1 MDIDLLSKI
10 VKELILDND
19 EVALPGIGSFIAEI
33 VPSVFSDKGYTI
45 NPPYRRLSFRQKGS
59 GDENMV
65 IDFYARCNNIDTPTA
80 SRIIR
85 EFLEEMRHVLETKK
99 SIVFPGLGKLRATKE
114 NYFFFVADEDLDI
127 YPEGFGLEPISLKT
141 HEETP
146 AEVSATMAALRSILN
161 PEEKE
166 EEAATAK
173 GEEKAAE
180 SDVETEAES
189 GRAGEPEEA
198 AEDDAEE
205 ATTAPAEANADEA
218 ESNHEE
224 AKVNAADAKMEEDGT
239 NASEAETP
247 TTGTEKAAPAEANT
261 EEVEANVNEPATEE
275 VNEPAEVN
283 APAEPTGDNATSAGS
298 NPLNDN
304 DLAINAKTAENAGPV
319 ENTEPE
325 PAEVPMPD
333 NKAGV
338 TRPATATTTTS
349 ADTATTTTATTAQA
363 TSQKPAGSK
372 TWQVIKWT
380 VIILVILAVTALL
393 TFIIL
398 AHIAPDFIDSIL
410 YTPEELEILNL

>member
-59 GDENMV
+59 GDENML

-161 PEEKE
+161 PEEAE
-166 EEAATAK
+166 TVTAETAK
-173 GEEKAAE
+173 AEE
-180 SDVETEAES
+180 VN
-189 GRAGEPEEA
+189 RPEET
-198 AEDDAEE
+198 
-205 ATTAPAEANADEA
+205 TTAPAEANQ
-218 ESNHEE
+218 EE
-224 AKVNAADAKMEEDGT
+224 AKVNAADAKIEEDGI
-239 NASEAETP
+239 NASETETQ
-247 TTGTEKAAPAEANT
+247 TTDTEEAAPAEANA
-261 EEVEANVNEPATEE
+261 EEAEANVNEPATEE
-275 VNEPAEVN
+275 VN
-283 APAEPTGDNATSAGS
+283 APAEQTEDNATPSGDDPV
-298 NPLNDN
+298 NVN
-304 DLAINAKTAENAGPV
+304 DLAANAETVDNAGPAENA
-319 ENTEPE
+319 EPE
-325 PAEVPMPD
+325 PAEVPMTD
-333 NKAGV
+333 NKSG
-338 TRPATATTTTS
+338 ATMPATTTTS
-349 ADTATTTTATTAQA
+349 TTTTARTT
-363 TSQKPAGSK
+363 SRKPAGSK

>member
-161 PEEKE
+161 PEEDETETE
-166 EEAATAK
+166 ETAKAEEVNRPAEATA
-173 GEEKAAE
+173 
-180 SDVETEAES
+180 
-189 GRAGEPEEA
+189 
-198 AEDDAEE
+198 
-205 ATTAPAEANADEA
+205 APAEDNVKEA
-218 ESNHEE
+218 VTNQEE
-224 AKVNAADAKMEEDGT
+224 AKVNAADAKMEEDGI
-239 NASEAETP
+239 NASETETQ
-247 TTGTEKAAPAEANT
+247 TAGTEEAAPAEANT
-261 EEVEANVNEPATEE
+261 EEIEVN

-283 APAEPTGDNATSAGS
+283 APAEPTGDNPA
-298 NPLNDN
+298 NVN
-304 DLAINAKTAENAGPV
+304 DLAANAKTAENAETV
-319 ENTEPE
+319 ENAEPE
-325 PAEVPMPD
+325 PAEVPMTD
-333 NKAGV
+333 NKSG
-338 TRPATATTTTS
+338 ATMPATTTTS
-349 ADTATTTTATTAQA
+349 TATTAQA

>member
-161 PEEKE
+161 PEEAETVTE
-166 EEAATAK
+166 ET
-173 GEEKAAE
+173 
-180 SDVETEAES
+180 
-189 GRAGEPEEA
+189 
-198 AEDDAEE
+198 
-205 ATTAPAEANADEA
+205 TTAPAEANADEA
-218 ESNHEE
+218 EAHQEE
-224 AKVNAADAKMEEDGT
+224 AKVNAANAKMEEDGT
-239 NASEAETP
+239 NASETENQ
-247 TTGTEKAAPAEANT
+247 TTDTEEAAPAEANT
-261 EEVEANVNEPATEE
+261 EEVEVNANEPATEE
-275 VNEPAEVN
+275 ANAPAEVN
-283 APAEPTGDNATSAGS
+283 APAEPTEDNAAPAGDNPV
-298 NPLNDN
+298 NVN
-304 DLAINAKTAENAGPV
+304 DLAANAETVENAGPA
-319 ENTEPE
+319 ENTESE
-325 PAEVPMPD
+325 PAEVPMTD
-333 NKAGV
+333 NKSG
-338 TRPATATTTTS
+338 ATMPTTTTTS
-349 ADTATTTTATTAQA
+349 TATTVQA
-363 TSQKPAGSK
+363 SSQKPAGNK
-372 TWQVIKWT
+372 TWQVIKWI

-398 AHIAPDFIDSIL
+398 AHIAPDFIDTIL

>member
-85 EFLEEMRHVLETKK
+85 EFLEEMRRVLETKK

-161 PEEKE
+161 PEEAETETE
-166 EEAATAK
+166 ETAK
-173 GEEKAAE
+173 AEE
-180 SDVETEAES
+180 VN
-189 GRAGEPEEA
+189 RPEEA
-198 AEDDAEE
+198 TA
-205 ATTAPAEANADEA
+205 APAEDNAKEA
-218 ESNHEE
+218 VTNQEE
-224 AKVNAADAKMEEDGT
+224 AKVNAADAKMEEDGI
-239 NASEAETP
+239 NASETETQ
-247 TTGTEKAAPAEANT
+247 TAGTEEAAPAEANT
-261 EEVEANVNEPATEE
+261 EEIEVN

-283 APAEPTGDNATSAGS
+283 APAVPTGDNAMPSGD
-298 NPLNDN
+298 NPVNVN
-304 DLAINAKTAENAGPV
+304 DLAANAETVENAGPA
-319 ENTEPE
+319 ENTKSK
-325 PAEVPMPD
+325 PAEVPMTD
-333 NKAGV
+333 NKSG
-338 TRPATATTTTS
+338 ATMPATTTTS
-349 ADTATTTTATTAQA
+349 TATTVQA

>member
-85 EFLEEMRHVLETKK
+85 EFLEEMRRVLETKK

-161 PEEKE
+161 PEEE
-166 EEAATAK
+166 IEEANKPAETAEATN
-173 GEEKAAE
+173 
-180 SDVETEAES
+180 
-189 GRAGEPEEA
+189 
-198 AEDDAEE
+198 AEE
-205 ATTAPAEANADEA
+205 ATTAPAEVNAEVA
-218 ESNHEE
+218 ETQTTDTEE
-224 AKVNAADAKMEEDGT
+224 AAPT
-239 NASEAETP
+239 ET
-247 TTGTEKAAPAEANT
+247 NT
-261 EEVEANVNEPATEE
+261 EEVEVN

-283 APAEPTGDNATSAGS
+283 VPAEQTEDNATPAGD
-298 NPLNDN
+298 NPVNVN
-304 DLAINAKTAENAGPV
+304 DLAANAETAVNAETA

-325 PAEVPMPD
+325 QAEVPMTD
-333 NKAGV
+333 NKAGATV
-338 TRPATATTTTS
+338 PATTSTSTATIATATT
-349 ADTATTTTATTAQA
+349 ATATT

-398 AHIAPDFIDSIL
+398 AHIAPDFIDTIL

>member
-85 EFLEEMRHVLETKK
+85 EFLEEMRRVLETKK

-166 EEAATAK
+166 EEEASTAK

-180 SDVETEAES
+180 SDVETKAES
-189 GRAGEPEEA
+189 GRADEPEEA
-198 AEDDAEE
+198 AK
-205 ATTAPAEANADEA
+205 DEA
-218 ESNHEE
+218 E
-224 AKVNAADAKMEEDGT
+224 
-239 NASEAETP
+239 ET
-247 TTGTEKAAPAEANT
+247 TTAPAEANT
-261 EEVEANVNEPATEE
+261 EEVEVNVNEPATEE
-275 VNEPAEVN
+275 VN
-283 APAEPTGDNATSAGS
+283 APAEPTEDKAMPAGDNPV
-298 NPLNDN
+298 NVN
-304 DLAINAKTAENAGPV
+304 DLAANAETVKNAETAENAKS
-319 ENTEPE
+319 E
-325 PAEVPMPD
+325 PAEVPMTD
-333 NKAGV
+333 NKSG
-338 TRPATATTTTS
+338 ATMPATTTTS
-349 ADTATTTTATTAQA
+349 TATTAQA

-398 AHIAPDFIDSIL
+398 AHIAPDFIDTIL

>member
-59 GDENMV
+59 GNENML

-161 PEEKE
+161 PEE
-166 EEAATAK
+166 A
-173 GEEKAAE
+173 
-180 SDVETEAES
+180 ETET
-189 GRAGEPEEA
+189 
-198 AEDDAEE
+198 EE
-205 ATTAPAEANADEA
+205 ATAAPAEDNAKEAVANQ
-218 ESNHEE
+218 EE
-224 AKVNAADAKMEEDGT
+224 NEGETTEG
-239 NASEAETP
+239 NASETETQ
-247 TTGTEKAAPAEANT
+247 TTGTEEAAPAEANS
-261 EEVEANVNEPATEE
+261 EEVEAD

-283 APAEPTGDNATSAGS
+283 APAEQTEDNATPSGD
-298 NPLNDN
+298 NPVNVN
-304 DLAINAKTAENAGPV
+304 NLAANAETVENAGPA
-319 ENTEPE
+319 ENTKSE
-325 PAEVPMPD
+325 PAEVPMTD
-333 NKAGV
+333 NKSG
-338 TRPATATTTTS
+338 ATMPATTTTS
-349 ADTATTTTATTAQA
+349 TATTAQA

-398 AHIAPDFIDSIL
+398 AHIAPDFIDTIL

>member
-161 PEEKE
+161 PEEAE
-166 EEAATAK
+166 TATAETAK
-173 GEEKAAE
+173 AEE
-180 SDVETEAES
+180 VN
-189 GRAGEPEEA
+189 RPEET
-198 AEDDAEE
+198 
-205 ATTAPAEANADEA
+205 TTAPAEANQ
-218 ESNHEE
+218 EE

-239 NASEAETP
+239 NASETETQ
-247 TTGTEKAAPAEANT
+247 TTDTEEAAPAEANA
-261 EEVEANVNEPATEE
+261 EEAEAN

-283 APAEPTGDNATSAGS
+283 APAEQTEDNATPAGDDPV
-298 NPLNDN
+298 NVN
-304 DLAINAKTAENAGPV
+304 DLAANAKTV
-319 ENTEPE
+319 ENTESE
-325 PAEVPMPD
+325 
-333 NKAGV
+333 
-338 TRPATATTTTS
+338 TSTTTVRTTS
-349 ADTATTTTATTAQA
+349 R
-363 TSQKPAGSK
+363 KPAGSK

>member
-85 EFLEEMRHVLETKK
+85 EFLEEMRRVLETKK
-99 SIVFPGLGKLRATKE
+99 SIVFPRLGKLRATKE

-146 AEVSATMAALRSILN
+146 AEVSATMAVLRSILN
-161 PEEKE
+161 PEEAE
-166 EEAATAK
+166 TATAETAK
-173 GEEKAAE
+173 AEE
-180 SDVETEAES
+180 VN
-189 GRAGEPEEA
+189 RPEET
-198 AEDDAEE
+198 
-205 ATTAPAEANADEA
+205 TTAPAEANE
-218 ESNHEE
+218 EE
-224 AKVNAADAKMEEDGT
+224 AKVYAADAKMEEDGT
-239 NASEAETP
+239 NASETETQ
-247 TTGTEKAAPAEANT
+247 TTDTEEAAPAEANA
-261 EEVEANVNEPATEE
+261 EEAEANVNEPATEE
-275 VNEPAEVN
+275 VN
-283 APAEPTGDNATSAGS
+283 APAEQTEDNATPAGD
-298 NPLNDN
+298 NPVNVN
-304 DLAINAKTAENAGPV
+304 DLATNAKTAENAETA
-319 ENTEPE
+319 ENTESE
-325 PAEVPMPD
+325 PAEVPMTD
-333 NKAGV
+333 NKSGA
-338 TRPATATTTTS
+338 TMPPPPPPPPPPPARTTS
-349 ADTATTTTATTAQA
+349 R
-363 TSQKPAGSK
+363 KPAGSK

>member
-85 EFLEEMRHVLETKK
+85 EFLEEMRRVLETKK

-146 AEVSATMAALRSILN
+146 AEVSATMAVLWSILN
-161 PEEKE
+161 PEEAE
-166 EEAATAK
+166 TATAETAK
-173 GEEKAAE
+173 AEE
-180 SDVETEAES
+180 VN
-189 GRAGEPEEA
+189 RPEET
-198 AEDDAEE
+198 
-205 ATTAPAEANADEA
+205 TTAPAEANQ
-218 ESNHEE
+218 EE
-224 AKVNAADAKMEEDGT
+224 AKVNAADAKIEEDGT
-239 NASEAETP
+239 NASETETQ
-247 TTGTEKAAPAEANT
+247 TTDTEEAAPAEANA
-261 EEVEANVNEPATEE
+261 EEAEAD

-283 APAEPTGDNATSAGS
+283 APAEQTEDNATPAGD
-298 NPLNDN
+298 NPVNVN
-304 DLAINAKTAENAGPV
+304 DLAANAETVNNAGPA
-319 ENTEPE
+319 ENTESE
-325 PAEVPMPD
+325 PAEVPMTD
-333 NKAGV
+333 NKSG
-338 TRPATATTTTS
+338 ATMPATTTTS
-349 ADTATTTTATTAQA
+349 TATTART
-363 TSQKPAGSK
+363 TSQKSAGSK

>member
-85 EFLEEMRHVLETKK
+85 EFLEEMRRVLETKK

-161 PEEKE
+161 PEE
-166 EEAATAK
+166 
-173 GEEKAAE
+173 AE
-180 SDVETEAES
+180 TVT
-189 GRAGEPEEA
+189 
-198 AEDDAEE
+198 EE
-205 ATTAPAEANADEA
+205 ATAAPAEDNAKEAVANQ
-218 ESNHEE
+218 EE

-239 NASEAETP
+239 NASETETQ
-247 TTGTEKAAPAEANT
+247 TADTEEAAPAEANA
-261 EEVEANVNEPATEE
+261 EKVEVN

-283 APAEPTGDNATSAGS
+283 APAEQTEDNAMPSGDNPV
-298 NPLNDN
+298 NVN
-304 DLAINAKTAENAGPV
+304 DLAANAETVKNAGPA
-319 ENTEPE
+319 ENTESE
-325 PAEVPMPD
+325 PAEVPMTD
-333 NKAGV
+333 NKSG
-338 TRPATATTTTS
+338 ATMPVTTTTS
-349 ADTATTTTATTAQA
+349 TATIAQA

-372 TWQVIKWT
+372 TWQVTKWT
-380 VIILVILAVTALL
+380 MIILVILAVTALL

-398 AHIAPDFIDSIL
+398 AHIAPDFIDTIL

>member
-85 EFLEEMRHVLETKK
+85 EFLEEMRRVLETKK

-161 PEEKE
+161 PEEAETVTEETAKAEEVNKPEETETVTE
-166 EEAATAK
+166 EEAA
-173 GEEKAAE
+173 
-180 SDVETEAES
+180 
-189 GRAGEPEEA
+189 
-198 AEDDAEE
+198 
-205 ATTAPAEANADEA
+205 APAEGNAKEAVANQ
-218 ESNHEE
+218 EE

-247 TTGTEKAAPAEANT
+247 TTDTEEAAPAEANA
-261 EEVEANVNEPATEE
+261 EEAEAN

-283 APAEPTGDNATSAGS
+283 APAEPTGDNAKPAGD
-298 NPLNDN
+298 NPVNVN
-304 DLAINAKTAENAGPV
+304 DLAANAETAEN
-319 ENTEPE
+319 TKSE
-325 PAEVPMPD
+325 PAEVPMTD
-333 NKAGV
+333 NKAG
-338 TRPATATTTTS
+338 ATGAATTTT
-349 ADTATTTTATTAQA
+349 TTGQA

-372 TWQVIKWT
+372 TWQVIKWI

>member
-161 PEEKE
+161 PEEE
-166 EEAATAK
+166 IEEANKPAETAEATN
-173 GEEKAAE
+173 
-180 SDVETEAES
+180 
-189 GRAGEPEEA
+189 
-198 AEDDAEE
+198 AEE
-205 ATTAPAEANADEA
+205 ATTAPSE
-218 ESNHEE
+218 
-224 AKVNAADAKMEEDGT
+224 VNAEKADAKGAENEGET
-239 NASEAETP
+239 TEGNASETETK
-247 TTGTEKAAPAEANT
+247 TTDTEEAAPAEANT
-261 EEVEANVNEPATEE
+261 EEVEVN

-283 APAEPTGDNATSAGS
+283 VPAEPTEDNAMSS
-298 NPLNDN
+298 SDNPVNVN
-304 DLAINAKTAENAGPV
+304 DLAANAETVENAGPA
-319 ENTEPE
+319 ENTESE
-325 PAEVPMPD
+325 PAEVPMTD
-333 NKAGV
+333 NKSG
-338 TRPATATTTTS
+338 ATMPATTTTS
-349 ADTATTTTATTAQA
+349 TATTAQA

>member
-85 EFLEEMRHVLETKK
+85 EFLEEMRRVLETKK

-146 AEVSATMAALRSILN
+146 AEVSATMAVLRSILN
-161 PEEKE
+161 PEEAE
-166 EEAATAK
+166 TATAETAK
-173 GEEKAAE
+173 AEE
-180 SDVETEAES
+180 VN
-189 GRAGEPEEA
+189 RPEET
-198 AEDDAEE
+198 
-205 ATTAPAEANADEA
+205 TTAPAEANQ
-218 ESNHEE
+218 EE

-239 NASEAETP
+239 NASETETQ
-247 TTGTEKAAPAEANT
+247 TTDTEEAAPAEANA
-261 EEVEANVNEPATEE
+261 EEAEAN

-283 APAEPTGDNATSAGS
+283 APAEQTEDNATPAGD
-298 NPLNDN
+298 NPVNVN
-304 DLAINAKTAENAGPV
+304 DLATNAETVDNAGPAENA
-319 ENTEPE
+319 EPE
-325 PAEVPMPD
+325 PAEVPMTD
-333 NKAGV
+333 NKSG
-338 TRPATATTTTS
+338 ATMPATTTTS
-349 ADTATTTTATTAQA
+349 TATTART
-363 TSQKPAGSK
+363 TSRKPAGSK

-380 VIILVILAVTALL
+380 VIILVILAVTVLL

>member
-45 NPPYRRLSFRQKGS
+45 NPPYRRLSFRQNGS

-65 IDFYARCNNIDTPTA
+65 IDFYARCNNIDNPTA

-85 EFLEEMRHVLETKK
+85 EFLQEMRRVLETKK

-161 PEEKE
+161 PEEAEETTAAPAEVNAEVAETDQEKNEVNAEESDAKGAENE
-166 EEAATAK
+166 EET
-173 GEEKAAE
+173 
-180 SDVETEAES
+180 
-189 GRAGEPEEA
+189 
-198 AEDDAEE
+198 
-205 ATTAPAEANADEA
+205 AEANASET
-218 ESNHEE
+218 ETQTTET
-224 AKVNAADAKMEEDGT
+224 ED
-239 NASEAETP
+239 
-247 TTGTEKAAPAEANT
+247 AAPTETNT
-261 EEVEANVNEPATEE
+261 EEVEVNVNEPAE
-275 VNEPAEVN
+275 AN
-283 APAEPTGDNATSAGS
+283 APAEPTGDNATPAGD
-298 NPLNDN
+298 NPMNVN
-304 DLAINAKTAENAGPV
+304 DLADNTETAGNTKTV
-319 ENTEPE
+319 ENTESE
-325 PAEVPMPD
+325 P
-333 NKAGV
+333 
-338 TRPATATTTTS
+338 TTTTV
-349 ADTATTTTATTAQA
+349 QA

-398 AHIAPDFIDSIL
+398 AHIAPDFIDTIL

>member
-146 AEVSATMAALRSILN
+146 AEVSATMAVLRSILN
-161 PEEKE
+161 PEEAE
-166 EEAATAK
+166 TATAETAK
-173 GEEKAAE
+173 AEE
-180 SDVETEAES
+180 
-189 GRAGEPEEA
+189 GNRPEEA
-198 AEDDAEE
+198 
-205 ATTAPAEANADEA
+205 TAASAEANADEA
-218 ESNHEE
+218 EANEEE
-224 AKVNAADAKMEEDGT
+224 AKVNAADAKIEEDGT
-239 NASEAETP
+239 NASETETQ
-247 TTGTEKAAPAEANT
+247 TTDTEEAAPAEANA
-261 EEVEANVNEPATEE
+261 EEAEANVNEPATEE
-275 VNEPAEVN
+275 VN
-283 APAEPTGDNATSAGS
+283 APAEQTEDNATPAGD
-298 NPLNDN
+298 NPVNVN
-304 DLAINAKTAENAGPV
+304 DLAANAKTV
-319 ENTEPE
+319 ENTESE
-325 PAEVPMPD
+325 PAEVPMTD
-333 NKAGV
+333 NKSG
-338 TRPATATTTTS
+338 ATMPATTTART
-349 ADTATTTTATTAQA
+349 

>member
-85 EFLEEMRHVLETKK
+85 EFLEEMRRVLETKK

-161 PEEKE
+161 PEEE
-166 EEAATAK
+166 IEEANKPAETAEATN
-173 GEEKAAE
+173 
-180 SDVETEAES
+180 
-189 GRAGEPEEA
+189 
-198 AEDDAEE
+198 AEE
-205 ATTAPAEANADEA
+205 ATTAPAEVNAEVAETDQKKNEANQ
-218 ESNHEE
+218 EE

-239 NASEAETP
+239 NASETETQ
-247 TTGTEKAAPAEANT
+247 TAGTEEAAPAEANT
-261 EEVEANVNEPATEE
+261 EEVEVNVNEPVTED

-283 APAEPTGDNATSAGS
+283 APAEQTEDNATPSGD
-298 NPLNDN
+298 NPVNVN
-304 DLAINAKTAENAGPV
+304 DLAANAKTAENAETV
-319 ENTEPE
+319 ENTESE
-325 PAEVPMPD
+325 PAEVPMTD
-333 NKAGV
+333 NKSGATV
-338 TRPATATTTTS
+338 PAITATS
-349 ADTATTTTATTAQA
+349 TATTATTAQA
-363 TSQKPAGSK
+363 TSQKPVGSK

>member
-146 AEVSATMAALRSILN
+146 AEVSATMAVLRSILN
-161 PEEKE
+161 PEEAE
-166 EEAATAK
+166 TATAETAK
-173 GEEKAAE
+173 AEE
-180 SDVETEAES
+180 VN
-189 GRAGEPEEA
+189 RPEET
-198 AEDDAEE
+198 
-205 ATTAPAEANADEA
+205 TTAPAEANQ
-218 ESNHEE
+218 EE
-224 AKVNAADAKMEEDGT
+224 ATVNAADAKMEEDGT
-239 NASEAETP
+239 NASETETQ
-247 TTGTEKAAPAEANT
+247 TTDTEEAAPAEANA
-261 EEVEANVNEPATEE
+261 EEAEAN

-283 APAEPTGDNATSAGS
+283 APAEPTEDNATPAGD
-298 NPLNDN
+298 NPVNVN
-304 DLAINAKTAENAGPV
+304 DLAANAKTV
-319 ENTEPE
+319 ENTKSE
-325 PAEVPMPD
+325 
-333 NKAGV
+333 
-338 TRPATATTTTS
+338 TSATTVRTTS
-349 ADTATTTTATTAQA
+349 R
-363 TSQKPAGSK
+363 KPAGSK

>member
-85 EFLEEMRHVLETKK
+85 EFLEEMRRVLETKK

-161 PEEKE
+161 PEEAETVTAETAEAE
-166 EEAATAK
+166 EVNRPEKATA
-173 GEEKAAE
+173 
-180 SDVETEAES
+180 
-189 GRAGEPEEA
+189 
-198 AEDDAEE
+198 
-205 ATTAPAEANADEA
+205 APAEGNAKEA
-218 ESNHEE
+218 VTNQEE
-224 AKVNAADAKMEEDGT
+224 AKVNAADAKMEEDGI
-239 NASEAETP
+239 NASETETQ
-247 TTGTEKAAPAEANT
+247 TAGTEEAAPAEANT
-261 EEVEANVNEPATEE
+261 EEVEVNVNEPATEE
-275 VNEPAEVN
+275 VNEPAEQT
-283 APAEPTGDNATSAGS
+283 EDNATPAGD
-298 NPLNDN
+298 NPVNDN
-304 DLAINAKTAENAGPV
+304 DLAANAETAEN
-319 ENTEPE
+319 TKSE
-325 PAEVPMPD
+325 PAEVPMTD
-333 NKAGV
+333 NKSG
-338 TRPATATTTTS
+338 ATMPATTTTS
-349 ADTATTTTATTAQA
+349 TATTAQA

-398 AHIAPDFIDSIL
+398 AHIAPDFIDTIL

>member
-85 EFLEEMRHVLETKK
+85 EFLEEMRRVLKTKK
-99 SIVFPGLGKLRATKE
+99 SLVFPGLGKLRATKE

-146 AEVSATMAALRSILN
+146 GEVSATMAALRSILN
-161 PEEKE
+161 PEEAE
-166 EEAATAK
+166 TVTAETAK
-173 GEEKAAE
+173 AEE
-180 SDVETEAES
+180 VN
-189 GRAGEPEEA
+189 RPEET
-198 AEDDAEE
+198 
-205 ATTAPAEANADEA
+205 TTAPAEANQ
-218 ESNHEE
+218 EE

-239 NASEAETP
+239 NASETETQ
-247 TTGTEKAAPAEANT
+247 TTDTEEAAPAEANA
-261 EEVEANVNEPATEE
+261 EEAEAN

-283 APAEPTGDNATSAGS
+283 APAEQTEDNATPAGD
-298 NPLNDN
+298 NPVNVN
-304 DLAINAKTAENAGPV
+304 DLAANAETVDNAGPA
-319 ENTEPE
+319 ENTESE
-325 PAEVPMPD
+325 PAEVPMTD
-333 NKAGV
+333 NKSG
-338 TRPATATTTTS
+338 ATMPATTTTS
-349 ADTATTTTATTAQA
+349 TATTART
-363 TSQKPAGSK
+363 TSRKPAGSK

>member
-85 EFLEEMRHVLETKK
+85 EFLEEMRRVLETKK

-161 PEEKE
+161 PEEAE
-166 EEAATAK
+166 TATA
-173 GEEKAAE
+173 ETAE
-180 SDVETEAES
+180 
-189 GRAGEPEEA
+189 
-198 AEDDAEE
+198 AEE
-205 ATTAPAEANADEA
+205 ATTAPAEANAAEA
-218 ESNHEE
+218 EANQEE
-224 AKVNAADAKMEEDGT
+224 AKVNTADAKMEEDGT
-239 NASEAETP
+239 NASETVTQTA
-247 TTGTEKAAPAEANT
+247 GTEEAAPAEANA
-261 EEVEANVNEPATEE
+261 EEAEANVNEPATEE

-283 APAEPTGDNATSAGS
+283 VPAEPTEDNATPAGD
-298 NPLNDN
+298 NPVNVN
-304 DLAINAKTAENAGPV
+304 DLAANAETV
-319 ENTEPE
+319 ENTESE
-325 PAEVPMPD
+325 PAEVPMTD
-333 NKAGV
+333 NKSG
-338 TRPATATTTTS
+338 ATMPATTTTS
-349 ADTATTTTATTAQA
+349 TATTAQA

-380 VIILVILAVTALL
+380 LIILVILAVTALL

>member
-85 EFLEEMRHVLETKK
+85 EFLDEMRHVLETKK

-161 PEEKE
+161 PEEE
-166 EEAATAK
+166 IEEANKPAETAK
-173 GEEKAAE
+173 
-180 SDVETEAES
+180 
-189 GRAGEPEEA
+189 
-198 AEDDAEE
+198 AEE
-205 ATTAPAEANADEA
+205 AEETTTAPAEGNAKEAVANQ
-218 ESNHEE
+218 EE

-239 NASEAETP
+239 NASETETK
-247 TTGTEKAAPAEANT
+247 TAGIEEAAPAEANT
-261 EEVEANVNEPATEE
+261 EEVE

-283 APAEPTGDNATSAGS
+283 APAEPTGDNATPAGD
-298 NPLNDN
+298 NPVNDN
-304 DLAINAKTAENAGPV
+304 DLAANVETAEN
-319 ENTEPE
+319 TKSE
-325 PAEVPMPD
+325 PAEVPMTD
-333 NKAGV
+333 NKSG
-338 TRPATATTTTS
+338 ATMPATTTTS
-349 ADTATTTTATTAQA
+349 TATTAQT

-372 TWQVIKWT
+372 IWQVIKWT

>member
-85 EFLEEMRHVLETKK
+85 EFLEEMRRVLETKK

-180 SDVETEAES
+180 S
-189 GRAGEPEEA
+189 GRAEEPEEA
-198 AEDDAEE
+198 AEDEAEE

-218 ESNHEE
+218 EANHEE
-224 AKVNAADAKMEEDGT
+224 AKVNAADAKMEEDGA
-239 NASEAETP
+239 NASETETQ
-247 TTGTEKAAPAEANT
+247 TTDIEEAAPAEANT
-261 EEVEANVNEPATEE
+261 EEVEANVNEPAEI
-275 VNEPAEVN
+275 N
-283 APAEPTGDNATSAGS
+283 APAEPTEDNATPSGD
-298 NPLNDN
+298 NPVNVN
-304 DLAINAKTAENAGPV
+304 DLAANAETVKNAGPA
-319 ENTEPE
+319 ENTKSK
-325 PAEVPMPD
+325 PAEVPMTD
-333 NKAGV
+333 NKSG
-338 TRPATATTTTS
+338 ATMPATTTTS
-349 ADTATTTTATTAQA
+349 TATTART

>member
-85 EFLEEMRHVLETKK
+85 EFLEEMRRVLETKK

-161 PEEKE
+161 PEE
-166 EEAATAK
+166 
-173 GEEKAAE
+173 
-180 SDVETEAES
+180 
-189 GRAGEPEEA
+189 
-198 AEDDAEE
+198 
-205 ATTAPAEANADEA
+205 ANQ
-218 ESNHEE
+218 EE

-239 NASEAETP
+239 NASETEAQ
-247 TTGTEKAAPAEANT
+247 TTGTEEAAPAEANT

-283 APAEPTGDNATSAGS
+283 APAEQTEDNATPAGD
-298 NPLNDN
+298 NPVNVN
-304 DLAINAKTAENAGPV
+304 DLAANTETAENTKS
-319 ENTEPE
+319 E
-325 PAEVPMPD
+325 
-333 NKAGV
+333 
-338 TRPATATTTTS
+338 
-349 ADTATTTTATTAQA
+349 TTAQA
-363 TSQKPAGSK
+363 TSQKPAGNK

>member
-161 PEEKE
+161 PEEE
-166 EEAATAK
+166 IEEANKPAETAEATN
-173 GEEKAAE
+173 
-180 SDVETEAES
+180 
-189 GRAGEPEEA
+189 
-198 AEDDAEE
+198 AEE
-205 ATTAPAEANADEA
+205 ATTAPAE
-218 ESNHEE
+218 
-224 AKVNAADAKMEEDGT
+224 VNAEVAETDQEKNEVNDEEADAKGAENEEET
-239 NASEAETP
+239 AEANASETETQTTDTAE
-247 TTGTEKAAPAEANT
+247 AAPAEANT
-261 EEVEANVNEPATEE
+261 EEVDAN

-283 APAEPTGDNATSAGS
+283 APAEQTEDNATPAGD
-298 NPLNDN
+298 NPVNVN
-304 DLAINAKTAENAGPV
+304 DLAANAETAEN
-319 ENTEPE
+319 TESK
-325 PAEVPMPD
+325 PAEVPMTD
-333 NKAGV
+333 NKSG
-338 TRPATATTTTS
+338 ATMPATTTTS
-349 ADTATTTTATTAQA
+349 TATTAQA

>member
-161 PEEKE
+161 PEEAE
-166 EEAATAK
+166 TATAETAK
-173 GEEKAAE
+173 AEE
-180 SDVETEAES
+180 VN
-189 GRAGEPEEA
+189 RPEET
-198 AEDDAEE
+198 
-205 ATTAPAEANADEA
+205 TTAPAEANQ
-218 ESNHEE
+218 EE
-224 AKVNAADAKMEEDGT
+224 AKVNAADAKIEEDGT
-239 NASEAETP
+239 NASETETQ
-247 TTGTEKAAPAEANT
+247 TTDTEEAAPAEANA
-261 EEVEANVNEPATEE
+261 EEAEANVNEPAEQTE
-275 VNEPAEVN
+275 
-283 APAEPTGDNATSAGS
+283 DNATPAGD
-298 NPLNDN
+298 NPVNVN
-304 DLAINAKTAENAGPV
+304 DLVANAKTV
-319 ENTEPE
+319 ENTKSE
-325 PAEVPMPD
+325 
-333 NKAGV
+333 
-338 TRPATATTTTS
+338 TSATTVRTTS
-349 ADTATTTTATTAQA
+349 R
-363 TSQKPAGSK
+363 KPAGSK

>member
-10 VKELILDND
+10 VKELIMDND

-161 PEEKE
+161 PEEE
-166 EEAATAK
+166 IEEANKPAETA
-173 GEEKAAE
+173 
-180 SDVETEAES
+180 
-189 GRAGEPEEA
+189 
-198 AEDDAEE
+198 E
-205 ATTAPAEANADEA
+205 ATTAPAE
-218 ESNHEE
+218 
-224 AKVNAADAKMEEDGT
+224 VNAEVAETDQEKNEVNAEEADAKGAENEEETAGT
-239 NASEAETP
+239 NASEAETQ
-247 TTGTEKAAPAEANT
+247 TTETEEAAPAEANT
-261 EEVEANVNEPATEE
+261 EEVEVNANEPATEE
-275 VNEPAEVN
+275 ANEPAEVN
-283 APAEPTGDNATSAGS
+283 APAEPTEDNATPAGD
-298 NPLNDN
+298 NPVNVN
-304 DLAINAKTAENAGPV
+304 DLAANAETVENAGPA
-319 ENTEPE
+319 ENTKSE
-325 PAEVPMPD
+325 PAEVLMTD
-333 NKAGV
+333 NKSG
-338 TRPATATTTTS
+338 ATMPATTTTS
-349 ADTATTTTATTAQA
+349 TATTAQA

>member
-85 EFLEEMRHVLETKK
+85 EFLEEMRRVLETKK

-161 PEEKE
+161 PEEAE
-166 EEAATAK
+166 TETQTTDTEEA
-173 GEEKAAE
+173 
-180 SDVETEAES
+180 
-189 GRAGEPEEA
+189 
-198 AEDDAEE
+198 
-205 ATTAPAEANADEA
+205 APAEANA
-218 ESNHEE
+218 EE
-224 AKVNAADAKMEEDGT
+224 
-239 NASEAETP
+239 
-247 TTGTEKAAPAEANT
+247 AEAN
-261 EEVEANVNEPATEE
+261 

-283 APAEPTGDNATSAGS
+283 APAEQTEDNATPAGD
-298 NPLNDN
+298 NPVNVN
-304 DLAINAKTAENAGPV
+304 DLAANAKTV
-319 ENTEPE
+319 ENTKSE
-325 PAEVPMPD
+325 
-333 NKAGV
+333 
-338 TRPATATTTTS
+338 TSATTVRTTS
-349 ADTATTTTATTAQA
+349 R
-363 TSQKPAGSK
+363 KPAGSK

>member
-85 EFLEEMRHVLETKK
+85 EFLEEMRRVLETKK

-161 PEEKE
+161 PEEAETVTAETAEAE
-166 EEAATAK
+166 EVNRPEKATA
-173 GEEKAAE
+173 
-180 SDVETEAES
+180 
-189 GRAGEPEEA
+189 
-198 AEDDAEE
+198 
-205 ATTAPAEANADEA
+205 APAEANAKEA
-218 ESNHEE
+218 EANHEE

-239 NASEAETP
+239 NASETETQ
-247 TTGTEKAAPAEANT
+247 TTDTEEAAPAEANI
-261 EEVEANVNEPATEE
+261 EEVEANVNEPVTE
-275 VNEPAEVN
+275 EVN
-283 APAEPTGDNATSAGS
+283 APAEPTGNNATPAGD
-298 NPLNDN
+298 NPVNVN
-304 DLAINAKTAENAGPV
+304 DLAANAETA

-325 PAEVPMPD
+325 PAEVPMTD
-333 NKAGV
+333 NKSG
-338 TRPATATTTTS
+338 ATMPTTTTTS
-349 ADTATTTTATTAQA
+349 TATTVQA
-363 TSQKPAGSK
+363 TSKKPAGSK

-398 AHIAPDFIDSIL
+398 AHIAPDFIDTIL
-410 YTPEELEILNL
+410 YTQEELEILNL

>member
-45 NPPYRRLSFRQKGS
+45 NPPYRRLSFRQNGS

-161 PEEKE
+161 PEEE
-166 EEAATAK
+166 TEEANKPAETAEATK
-173 GEEKAAE
+173 
-180 SDVETEAES
+180 
-189 GRAGEPEEA
+189 
-198 AEDDAEE
+198 AEE
-205 ATTAPAEANADEA
+205 ATTAPSE
-218 ESNHEE
+218 
-224 AKVNAADAKMEEDGT
+224 VNAEVAETDQEKNEVNAEEADAKGAENEEETAED
-239 NASEAETP
+239 NASEAETQ
-247 TTGTEKAAPAEANT
+247 TTETEEAAPAEANAK
-261 EEVEANVNEPATEE
+261 ESATEE

-283 APAEPTGDNATSAGS
+283 ATAEPTGDNATSDGD
-298 NPLNDN
+298 NPVNVN
-304 DLAINAKTAENAGPV
+304 DLAANAETAVNARPA
-319 ENTEPE
+319 ENTESE
-325 PAEVPMPD
+325 P
-333 NKAGV
+333 
-338 TRPATATTTTS
+338 
-349 ADTATTTTATTAQA
+349 TTTTAQS
-363 TSQKPAGSK
+363 TSQKPAGCK

-380 VIILVILAVTALL
+380 MIILVILAVTALL

>member
-85 EFLEEMRHVLETKK
+85 EFLEEMRRVLETKK

-161 PEEKE
+161 PEEAE
-166 EEAATAK
+166 TVTA
-173 GEEKAAE
+173 E
-180 SDVETEAES
+180 
-189 GRAGEPEEA
+189 
-198 AEDDAEE
+198 AEE
-205 ATTAPAEANADEA
+205 ATAAPAEANADEA
-218 ESNHEE
+218 EANQEE
-224 AKVNAADAKMEEDGT
+224 AKVNAADAKMEEDGA
-239 NASEAETP
+239 NASEAETQ
-247 TTGTEKAAPAEANT
+247 TTETEEAAPAEANT

-283 APAEPTGDNATSAGS
+283 APAEQTEDNATPSGD
-298 NPLNDN
+298 NPVNVN
-304 DLAINAKTAENAGPV
+304 DLAANAKTAANAEIA
-319 ENTEPE
+319 ENTESE
-325 PAEVPMPD
+325 SAEVPMTD
-333 NKAGV
+333 NKSG
-338 TRPATATTTTS
+338 ATMPATTTTS
-349 ADTATTTTATTAQA
+349 TTTTAQT

>member
-161 PEEKE
+161 PEEE
-166 EEAATAK
+166 IEEANKPAETAEATN
-173 GEEKAAE
+173 
-180 SDVETEAES
+180 
-189 GRAGEPEEA
+189 
-198 AEDDAEE
+198 AEE
-205 ATTAPAEANADEA
+205 ATTAPAE
-218 ESNHEE
+218 
-224 AKVNAADAKMEEDGT
+224 VNAEVAETDQEKNEVNDEEADAKMEEDGT
-239 NASEAETP
+239 NASEAETQ
-247 TTGTEKAAPAEANT
+247 TTETEEAAPAEANT
-261 EEVEANVNEPATEE
+261 EEVEVNVNEPATEE

-283 APAEPTGDNATSAGS
+283 APAEQTEDNATPSGD
-298 NPLNDN
+298 NPVYVN
-304 DLAINAKTAENAGPV
+304 DLAANAKTAENAETA

-325 PAEVPMPD
+325 PAEVPMTD
-333 NKAGV
+333 DKSG
-338 TRPATATTTTS
+338 ATMPATTTTS
-349 ADTATTTTATTAQA
+349 TATTAHA
-363 TSQKPAGSK
+363 TSKKPAGSK

>member
-85 EFLEEMRHVLETKK
+85 EFLEEMRRVLETKK

-180 SDVETEAES
+180 SRRAE
-189 GRAGEPEEA
+189 EPEEA
-198 AEDDAEE
+198 AEDEAEE
-205 ATTAPAEANADEA
+205 ATTAPASAEANADEA
-218 ESNHEE
+218 EANHEE
-224 AKVNAADAKMEEDGT
+224 AKVNAA
-239 NASEAETP
+239 
-247 TTGTEKAAPAEANT
+247 
-261 EEVEANVNEPATEE
+261 EVEVNVNEPATEE

-283 APAEPTGDNATSAGS
+283 ATAEPTEDNATPAGD
-298 NPLNDN
+298 NPVNVN
-304 DLAINAKTAENAGPV
+304 DLAANAETAEN
-319 ENTEPE
+319 TESE
-325 PAEVPMPD
+325 PAEVQMTD
-333 NKAGV
+333 NKSG
-338 TRPATATTTTS
+338 ATMPATTTTS
-349 ADTATTTTATTAQA
+349 TATTAQA

-398 AHIAPDFIDSIL
+398 AHIAPDFIDTIL

>member
-161 PEEKE
+161 PEEAE
-166 EEAATAK
+166 TATAK

-180 SDVETEAES
+180 SDVETKAES
-189 GRAGEPEEA
+189 GRAEEPEEA
-198 AEDDAEE
+198 AEDEAEE
-205 ATTAPAEANADEA
+205 ATTAPADTNQ
-218 ESNHEE
+218 EE
-224 AKVNAADAKMEEDGT
+224 AKA
-239 NASEAETP
+239 NASEAETQ
-247 TTGTEKAAPAEANT
+247 TADTEEAAPADTNT
-261 EEVEANVNEPATEE
+261 EEVEVNVNEPATEE

-283 APAEPTGDNATSAGS
+283 APAEPTGDNATPAGD
-298 NPLNDN
+298 NPVNVN
-304 DLAINAKTAENAGPV
+304 DLAANAKTAENA
-319 ENTEPE
+319 ETAEKTESE
-325 PAEVPMPD
+325 PAEVPMTD
-333 NKAGV
+333 NKSG
-338 TRPATATTTTS
+338 ATMPATTTTS
-349 ADTATTTTATTAQA
+349 TATTVQT

>member
-180 SDVETEAES
+180 SRRAEK
-189 GRAGEPEEA
+189 PEEA
-198 AEDDAEE
+198 AEDEAEE
-205 ATTAPAEANADEA
+205 ATTAPAPEEANADEA
-218 ESNHEE
+218 EANQEE
-224 AKVNAADAKMEEDGT
+224 AKVNAADAKMEEDGI
-239 NASEAETP
+239 NASETETQ
-247 TTGTEKAAPAEANT
+247 TTDTEEAAPAEANT
-261 EEVEANVNEPATEE
+261 EEVEVNVNEPATEE
-275 VNEPAEVN
+275 FN
-283 APAEPTGDNATSAGS
+283 APAEPTEDNATPSGD
-298 NPLNDN
+298 NPVNVN
-304 DLAINAKTAENAGPV
+304 DLAANAETAEN
-319 ENTEPE
+319 TESE
-325 PAEVPMPD
+325 PAEVPMTD
-333 NKAGV
+333 NKSG
-338 TRPATATTTTS
+338 ATMPATTTTS
-349 ADTATTTTATTAQA
+349 TATTAQA
-363 TSQKPAGSK
+363 SSQKPAGNK

>member
-85 EFLEEMRHVLETKK
+85 EFLEEMRRVLETKK

-189 GRAGEPEEA
+189 GRAEEPEEA
-198 AEDDAEE
+198 AEDEAEE
-205 ATTAPAEANADEA
+205 ATTAPADTNAKET
-218 ESNHEE
+218 
-224 AKVNAADAKMEEDGT
+224 DAKMAEAKA

-247 TTGTEKAAPAEANT
+247 TTDTEEAAPADTNT
-261 EEVEANVNEPATEE
+261 EEVETNVNEPATEE

-283 APAEPTGDNATSAGS
+283 APEEPTGDKAMPAGD
-298 NPLNDN
+298 NPVNVN
-304 DLAINAKTAENAGPV
+304 DLAANAETVKNAETAEN
-319 ENTEPE
+319 TKSE
-325 PAEVPMPD
+325 PAEVPMTD
-333 NKAGV
+333 NKSG
-338 TRPATATTTTS
+338 ATMPATTTTS
-349 ADTATTTTATTAQA
+349 TATTGQA

>member
-59 GDENMV
+59 GNENMV

-85 EFLEEMRHVLETKK
+85 EFLEEMRRVLETKK

-161 PEEKE
+161 PEEAE
-166 EEAATAK
+166 TVTA
-173 GEEKAAE
+173 
-180 SDVETEAES
+180 ET
-189 GRAGEPEEA
+189 
-198 AEDDAEE
+198 
-205 ATTAPAEANADEA
+205 TTAPAEANE
-218 ESNHEE
+218 EE

-239 NASEAETP
+239 NASETETQ
-247 TTGTEKAAPAEANT
+247 TTDTEEAAPAEANAK
-261 EEVEANVNEPATEE
+261 EAEANVN
-275 VNEPAEVN
+275 
-283 APAEPTGDNATSAGS
+283 
-298 NPLNDN
+298 
-304 DLAINAKTAENAGPV
+304 
-319 ENTEPE
+319 
-325 PAEVPMPD
+325 
-333 NKAGV
+333 
-338 TRPATATTTTS
+338 
-349 ADTATTTTATTAQA
+349 
-363 TSQKPAGSK
+363 
-372 TWQVIKWT
+372 
-380 VIILVILAVTALL
+380 
-393 TFIIL
+393 
-398 AHIAPDFIDSIL
+398 
-410 YTPEELEILNL
+410 

>member
-65 IDFYARCNNIDTPTA
+65 IDFYAKCNNIDTPTA

-85 EFLEEMRHVLETKK
+85 EFLEEMRRVLETKK

-173 GEEKAAE
+173 GEEKAEE

-189 GRAGEPEEA
+189 GRAEEPEEA
-198 AEDDAEE
+198 AEDEAEE
-205 ATTAPAEANADEA
+205 ATAAPAEDNAKEAVANQ
-218 ESNHEE
+218 EE
-224 AKVNAADAKMEEDGT
+224 AKVNAADAKMEEDEA
-239 NASEAETP
+239 NASEVGAQ
-247 TTGTEKAAPAEANT
+247 TTDTEEAAPAEANT
-261 EEVEANVNEPATEE
+261 EEIEVNINEPATEE

-283 APAEPTGDNATSAGS
+283 VPAEQTEDNATPAGD
-298 NPLNDN
+298 NPVNDN
-304 DLAINAKTAENAGPV
+304 DLAANAETAEN
-319 ENTEPE
+319 TKSE
-325 PAEVPMPD
+325 PAEVPMTD
-333 NKAGV
+333 NKSG
-338 TRPATATTTTS
+338 ATKPVTTTTS
-349 ADTATTTTATTAQA
+349 TATTAQA

>member
-161 PEEKE
+161 PEEAE
-166 EEAATAK
+166 TATA
-173 GEEKAAE
+173 
-180 SDVETEAES
+180 ETAEAE
-189 GRAGEPEEA
+189 EVNKPEEA
-198 AEDDAEE
+198 ETVTEE
-205 ATTAPAEANADEA
+205 ATAAPAEGNAKEA
-218 ESNHEE
+218 EANQEE
-224 AKVNAADAKMEEDGT
+224 AKVNATDAKMEEDGT
-239 NASEAETP
+239 NASETETQ
-247 TTGTEKAAPAEANT
+247 TADTEEAAPAEANT
-261 EEVEANVNEPATEE
+261 EKVEVN

-283 APAEPTGDNATSAGS
+283 VPAEPTGDNATPAGD
-298 NPLNDN
+298 NPVNVN
-304 DLAINAKTAENAGPV
+304 DLAANAETVENAGPA
-319 ENTEPE
+319 ENTKSETT
-325 PAEVPMPD
+325 EVPMTD
-333 NKAGV
+333 DKSG
-338 TRPATATTTTS
+338 ATMPATTTTS
-349 ADTATTTTATTAQA
+349 TATTAHA

-372 TWQVIKWT
+372 IWQVIKWT